1 MLCDRQWARLQAVVA
16 LEPYRPALSVHTG
29 EGGVRWQV
37 DWRSA
42 LAAAAAAVGMTLIG
56 TTFSPRVTATPP
68 EEMAIAVSGVVR
80 RLDIFLSFGVSGIGL
95 SMMGSYRNGAFADV
109 TLVTF
114 ALCAGASVVQI
125 AIQRTSEQT
134 WPGS

>member
-1 MLCDRQWARLQAVVA
+1 MLAVVVHGDFQITCRRQATGRCEAMACGGAEVLCDRQWARLQAVVA

-80 RLDIFLSFGVSGIGL
+80 RLDI
-95 SMMGSYRNGAFADV
+95 
-109 TLVTF
+109 
-114 ALCAGASVVQI
+114 
-125 AIQRTSEQT
+125 
-134 WPGS
+134 

>member
-42 LAAAAAAVGMTLIG
+42 LAAAATAVG
-56 TTFSPRVTATPP
+56 A
-68 EEMAIAVSGVVR
+68 
-80 RLDIFLSFGVSGIGL
+80 
-95 SMMGSYRNGAFADV
+95 
-109 TLVTF
+109 
-114 ALCAGASVVQI
+114 AGG
-125 AIQRTSEQT
+125 RHG
-134 WPGS
+134 P